1 MLIGSVQALVVLV
14 VAVAIP
20 GIDFAWQYG
29 WLGGVAMVVAAV
41 VTLNFLLSGFALVVS
56 TRIRS
61 MQGFHLVMNLVLF
74 PLLFLSGAFFPLD
87 TLPDWLRILGW
98 INPLTYPVDLMQT
111 AAYAANNDGFF
122 GPGIDFA
129 VLGGLAALLFGL
141 GLRGAPKA
149 T

>member
-1 MLIGSVQALVVLV
+1 
-14 VAVAIP
+14 
-20 GIDFAWQYG
+20 
-29 WLGGVAMVVAAV
+29 
-41 VTLNFLLSGFALVVS
+41 VS

-98 INPLTYPVDLMQT
+98 LNPLTYAVDLLQT
-111 AAYAANNDGFF
+111 SAYAASNEGFF
-122 GPGIDFA
+122 GPWIDLA
-129 VLGGLAALLFGL
+129 VLSALALLLFGL
-141 GLRGAPKA
+141 ALGRAPKA